1 MKNKKP
7 TMGSLFAGIGGFDLG
22 FQRAGF
28 DVRWCVEKDK
38 HCQKS
43 LRRNFPEAKIYGDIK
58 EIKEGELEK
67 VDVVCGGFPCQDL
80 SVAGRRKG
88 LAGERSGLF
97 YEAIRLVRDI
107 KPKFLVLENVPG
119 LFSSNKGHDFGAVL
133 SEVDKGWP
141 CKEVGWRVLDS
152 RHFGVPQRR
161 KRVFIVA
168 SARTGGS
175 ESVLALTAGLRG
187 DTEKGDSSRE
197 KAPPHATEGFEGSG
211 VSGSSG
217 QFEVILID
225 RAAFNQGQNAAYEP
239 SIKIATEMPSLVSR
253 GPHALAFRKSRRA
266 QNSSDVET
274 WVSDGMANT
283 LNGFDVGDTRTT
295 HAVVAIQ
302 GNLIGRDAGGPQ
314 GVGASDEGVMYTLT
328 STDVHAVA
336 TAIAFDGLNQKASN
350 DLHHSLRTGRDS
362 GDFVALEGDGE
373 NCKLIVRRLTPREC
387 ERLQG
392 FDDDWSADQS
402 DSVRYKQLGNAVT
415 VNVAQWI
422 ATNAKIFLESAKP
435 AAKKR

>member
-1 MKNKKP
+1 
-7 TMGSLFAGIGGFDLG
+7 
-22 FQRAGF
+22 
-28 DVRWCVEKDK
+28 
-38 HCQKS
+38 
-43 LRRNFPEAKIYGDIK
+43 
-58 EIKEGELEK
+58 
-67 VDVVCGGFPCQDL
+67 
-80 SVAGRRKG
+80 
-88 LAGERSGLF
+88 
-97 YEAIRLVRDI
+97 
-107 KPKFLVLENVPG
+107 
-119 LFSSNKGHDFGAVL
+119 
-133 SEVDKGWP
+133 
-141 CKEVGWRVLDS
+141 
-152 RHFGVPQRR
+152 
-161 KRVFIVA
+161 
-168 SARTGGS
+168 
-175 ESVLALTAGLRG
+175 
-187 DTEKGDSSRE
+187 
-197 KAPPHATEGFEGSG
+197 
-211 VSGSSG
+211 
-217 QFEVILID
+217 
-225 RAAFNQGQNAAYEP
+225 
-239 SIKIATEMPSLVSR
+239 
-253 GPHALAFRKSRRA
+253 
-266 QNSSDVET
+266 
-274 WVSDGMANT
+274 MANT

-350 DLHHSLRTGRDS
+350 DLHHSPRTGRDS